1 MEQSE
6 KLRREFYNFFEN
18 GYDFEFFLKEFLK
31 DLGFKDIKVTKKSR
45 DGGIDLICYKDIIEG
60 INTIESEKFIVQAKK
75 YDKNIVPEKVR
86 ALNDARNIG
95 VRKLFITTS
104 DFSQRA
110 REEAKEMPDMSLI
123 SGNDIINFYIQ
134 NKSDKIFDW
143 EPKLSVEK
151 LSELISKNKKD
162 NVNNAESIEKDT
174 EKILRVI
181 TKNDVR
187 ARILRIPNE
196 IFEKISK
203 EDSYDVVIDGCE
215 KRLNMIKE
223 IKSFVGITEF
233 YRNHNYID
241 SEQANRNSYWRI
253 DINNKKIYV
262 ELEDWNKTKAK
273 WKSKVFEH

>member
-1 MEQSE
+1 M
-6 KLRREFYNFFEN
+6 
-18 GYDFEFFLKEFLK
+18 
-31 DLGFKDIKVTKKSR
+31 GFKDIKVTKKSR
-45 DGGIDLICYKDIIEG
+45 DGGIDLICYKDIVEG

-75 YDKNIVPEKVR
+75 YDKNIGPEKVR

-123 SGNDIINFYIQ
+123 SGNDIINFYIKNEEAYISTKCFAF
-134 NKSDKIFDW
+134 NKF
-143 EPKLSVEK
+143 
-151 LSELISKNKKD
+151 
-162 NVNNAESIEKDT
+162 AESIEKDT

-223 IKSFVGITEF
+223 IKSFAGITEF
-233 YRNHNYID
+233 YRNHNYMD

-253 DINNKKIYV
+253 DVKNKKIYV
-262 ELEDWNKTKAK
+262 DLED
-273 WKSKVFEH
+273 

>member
-1 MEQSE
+1 MDKIEE
-6 KLRREFYNFFEN
+6 LRKEFYNFFEN
-18 GYDFEFFLKEFLK
+18 GYEFELFLKEFLK

-75 YDKNIVPEKVR
+75 YDNNVVPEKVR

-95 VRKLFITTS
+95 IRKLFITTS
-104 DFSQRA
+104 DFSQQA
-110 REEAKEMPDMSLI
+110 REEAEEMPDMSLI
-123 SGNDIINFYIQ
+123 SGKDIINFYVN

-143 EPKLSVEK
+143 EPKISTDK
-151 LSELISKNKKD
+151 LYELIAKNKKD
-162 NVNNAESIEKDT
+162 IGNCQEHLEVNE

-196 IFEKISK
+196 IFEKIS
-203 EDSYDVVIDGCE
+203 EENAYNVVIDGCE

-223 IKSFVGITEF
+223 IKSFAGITEF
-233 YRNHNYID
+233 YRKHNYIE

-253 DINNKKIYV
+253 DIKNKKIYV
-262 ELEDWNKTKAK
+262 DLED
-273 WKSKVFEH
+273 

>member
-6 KLRREFYNFFEN
+6 KLRKEFYNFFEN

-162 NVNNAESIEKDT
+162 NVNNAESIEKDA

-223 IKSFVGITEF
+223 IKSFAGITEF

-262 ELEDWNKTKAK
+262 ELED
-273 WKSKVFEH
+273 

>member
-6 KLRREFYNFFEN
+6 KLRKEFYNFFEN

-162 NVNNAESIEKDT
+162 NVNNTESIEKDA

-223 IKSFVGITEF
+223 IKSFAGITEF

-262 ELEDWNKTKAK
+262 ELED
-273 WKSKVFEH
+273 

>member
-1 MEQSE
+1 MNKIEE
-6 KLRREFYNFFEN
+6 LRKEFYNFFEN

-45 DGGIDLICYKDIIEG
+45 DGGIDLICYKDIVEG
-60 INTIESEKFIVQAKK
+60 INTIESEKFIIQAKK
-75 YDKNIVPEKVR
+75 YEKNIAPEKVR

-104 DFSQRA
+104 DFSQQA

-123 SGNDIINFYIQ
+123 SGKDIINFYIQ

-143 EPKLSVEK
+143 EPKLSNEK
-151 LSELISKNKKD
+151 LNELIIKNKKD
-162 NVNNAESIEKDT
+162 TNQGSIEKNE

-196 IFEKISK
+196 IFEKIS
-203 EDSYDVVIDGCE
+203 EENAYDVVIDGCE
-215 KRLNMIKE
+215 KRLNMIKD
-223 IKSFVGITEF
+223 IKSFAGITEF
-233 YRNHNYID
+233 YRKHNYID
-241 SEQANRNSYWRI
+241 NEQANRNSYWRI
-253 DINNKKIYV
+253 DISKKKIYID
-262 ELEDWNKTKAK
+262 LED
-273 WKSKVFEH
+273 